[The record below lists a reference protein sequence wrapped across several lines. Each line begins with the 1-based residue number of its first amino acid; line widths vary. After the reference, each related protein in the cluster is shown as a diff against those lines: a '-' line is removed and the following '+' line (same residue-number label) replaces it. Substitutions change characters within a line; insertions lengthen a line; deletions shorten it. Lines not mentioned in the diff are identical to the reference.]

1 MAGTNRNALINKL
14 YKVLKQRYKPTSH
27 NGDRPLL
34 EQMLFACCLENAP
47 HDEAQKTYEHL
58 RTSFFDWNEVR
69 VSTVK
74 ELAEAMKDL
83 PDPDAAASNLK
94 SVLQNVFEAT
104 YSFDM
109 ESVKKQ
115 NLGVAIKRLEKMEGA
130 SPFVVAYVTQHA
142 LGGHSIPLDRGA
154 LDVLFIIG
162 LATEAERTSSS
173 VAGLERAIPK
183 NKGLEFASLLHQL
196 AAEFVANPFAPAM
209 KTLLLGIS
217 PEGKDRYPKRG
228 QKKPEP
234 PPAPP
239 PVKPAPVG
247 KADIKQIGGKHDGKA
262 MPGKIPAGKPGDKKR
277 TAAKGHP
284 HVIPMGKVPGK
295 KEPAKDAKKISAAK
309 PFAVE
314 PAAKKLPHKKDT
326 PAKPARG
333 HGSAAARPAARSA
346 GIKSASKHLA
356 KRKPR

>member
-1 MAGTNRNALINKL
+1 MAGMNRSALIAKL
-14 YKVLKQRYKPTSH
+14 TKVLKQRYKPVTH
-27 NGDRPLL
+27 NSDRPLL

-47 HDEAQKTYEHL
+47 HDKAEKTYEHL

-74 ELAEAMKDL
+74 ELAEAMRDL
-83 PDPDAAASNLK
+83 PDPNQAASNLK

-104 YSFDM
+104 YSFDL

-115 NLGVAIKRLEKMEGA
+115 NIGVGIKRLAKMEGA

-154 LDVLFIIG
+154 LDVLYIIG
-162 LATEAERTSSS
+162 LATEAERQSSS

-183 NKGLEFASLLHQL
+183 NKGAEFASLLHQL

-209 KTLLLGIS
+209 KTLLLGIN

-228 QKKPEP
+228 QKKPP
-234 PPAPP
+234 VPPASPLT
-239 PVKPAPVG
+239 PAKTPIGKSDGKTAAG
-247 KADIKQIGGKHDGKA
+247 KAADGKTA
-262 MPGKIPAGKPGDKKR
+262 DKKGA
-277 TAAKGHP
+277 AAKLHDHVSGHE
-284 HVIPMGKVPGK
+284 KAPGK
-295 KEPAKDAKKISAAK
+295 KEFAKDTKKATTAKSCAAEPPAKKS
-309 PFAVE
+309 
-314 PAAKKLPHKKDT
+314 PHKKAAS
-326 PAKPARG
+326 AKPART
-333 HGSAAARPAARSA
+333 HGSTASRPAARSA
-346 GIKSASKHLA
+346 GLKSATKHLA